1 MTAAITCSP
10 FTPAERPATEYYYFS
25 HSFCDL
31 TAVSQL
37 LCSCICIFLRQG
49 CRASDHIVCYIVC
62 NPNHR
67 IKIQFIRMFLRNT
80 LDYFALHC
88 FRDVP
93 KAYLGPASC
102 ADVYELVVGLV
113 NLSLVSVFTVQHLL
127 PSCVSGHVSHDLIH
141 CSTSLKFPMLF
152 LCMMRVHQSKTF
164 FDAVVQGIFRH
175 CLTFLTFLFKIK
187 QNVRMHGTSGWLL
200 MLHPALLLCG
210 QNKKANIKCITSC
223 AAEINLTKSCQKQNL
238 NLCRHISI
246 HLCTTSSSSTEWP
259 KKKKNHKSHI
269 YLKV

>member
-49 CRASDHIVCYIVC
+49 CRASDHIVCYIGC

-152 LCMMRVHQSKTF
+152 LCMMCVHQSKTF
-164 FDAVVQGIFRH
+164 FDAVVRGIFRH
-175 CLTFLTFLFKIK
+175 CLTFLTFLFKKKTKCEDARYIRVTLDAAPSPTFMWSKQEGKHKMHHFLCSRNQPDKELPKTKPKPLPPHFHPLVHDIK
-187 QNVRMHGTSGWLL
+187 
-200 MLHPALLLCG
+200 
-210 QNKKANIKCITSC
+210 
-223 AAEINLTKSCQKQNL
+223 
-238 NLCRHISI
+238 
-246 HLCTTSSSSTEWP
+246 
-259 KKKKNHKSHI
+259 
-269 YLKV
+269 